1 MDDEPYTD
9 DLNLSN
15 VSTLDALA
23 DLLQEVHLRADKPSL
38 RALQA
43 KTRHSQLPLSKTTV
57 SEMLR
62 GVRLPRK
69 AVMVAF
75 LRACGVPDAKMEPWQ
90 HAWDRVASR
99 KGRPAPQR
107 ATQIEVSRR
116 RQVAASRR
124 PHSKGEVAVRRP
136 WHFADSAPLTIICAQ
151 LPRRQTGPLARPSD
165 PNYTELLS
173 YADLDA
179 LIDLYGHIR
188 AENPTMDVFYKLS
201 AKVIPD
207 DMSSHVV
214 ILGGIAWND
223 KTERLSEMASLPVRQ
238 VEDPEVQ
245 TGEIFVLEQ
254 NGSLESF
261 LPKWG
266 SDGRTLV
273 EDVGLIVR
281 TPNPNNSNMS
291 LTICNGIH
299 SRGVLGA
306 VRALTDARLRES
318 NERYIAENFEDPSNF
333 AILMR
338 VPVISGQVMTPDFHA
353 TDCVLYQGFTT

>member
-136 WHFADSAPLTIICAQ
+136 WHFADSAPLTIILRYNRRIGQ
-151 LPRRQTGPLARPSD
+151 GNRPRPP
-165 PNYTELLS
+165 
-173 YADLDA
+173 
-179 LIDLYGHIR
+179 
-188 AENPTMDVFYKLS
+188 
-201 AKVIPD
+201 
-207 DMSSHVV
+207 
-214 ILGGIAWND
+214 
-223 KTERLSEMASLPVRQ
+223 ERS
-238 VEDPEVQ
+238 
-245 TGEIFVLEQ
+245 
-254 NGSLESF
+254 
-261 LPKWG
+261 
-266 SDGRTLV
+266 
-273 EDVGLIVR
+273 
-281 TPNPNNSNMS
+281 
-291 LTICNGIH
+291 
-299 SRGVLGA
+299 
-306 VRALTDARLRES
+306 
-318 NERYIAENFEDPSNF
+318 
-333 AILMR
+333 
-338 VPVISGQVMTPDFHA
+338 
-353 TDCVLYQGFTT
+353 